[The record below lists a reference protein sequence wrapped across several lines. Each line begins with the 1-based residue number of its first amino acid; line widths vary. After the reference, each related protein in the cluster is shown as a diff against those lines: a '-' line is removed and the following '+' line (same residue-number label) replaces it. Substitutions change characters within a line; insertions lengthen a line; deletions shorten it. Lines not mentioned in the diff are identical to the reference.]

1 MSVSYDE
8 KSSPPISAP
17 KTDVPPTTNTFRLL
31 RLRSNLADRH
41 ISPTSKMWIIPPFTT
56 SPGVQFKISIRSMR
70 IFNAFRNIPK
80 PRNLVLQSTIPGY
93 SEVYS
98 IPPGNYTGQQL
109 AEYLS
114 LMLTTARTYP
124 SATRCTMVA
133 YDPTNCQM
141 MFSPSLQIGRG
152 NTQYR
157 NEVWTEIGIPVPNF
171 NTGYGFEVFDT
182 EFDKSPIPV
191 DLSGVSGIAVHSD
204 LSMNNIPI
212 SGFLGYLPMDV
223 AYGDLFAYQETVGIH
238 RLCMN
243 NEIRSI
249 TITLK
254 DQEDRDLSDRYIYTG
269 LDLASSEQYDTSS
282 YGQYAHDNF
291 FPTWEI
297 VLAIE
302 VVPFNGYQA
311 AMFNQGVEVHQ
322 V

>member
-1 MSVSYDE
+1 
-8 KSSPPISAP
+8 
-17 KTDVPPTTNTFRLL
+17 
-31 RLRSNLADRH
+31 
-41 ISPTSKMWIIPPFTT
+41 
-56 SPGVQFKISIRSMR
+56 
-70 IFNAFRNIPK
+70 
-80 PRNLVLQSTIPGY
+80 
-93 SEVYS
+93 VYS

-114 LMLTTARTYP
+114 LMLTAARSYP
-124 SATRCTMVA
+124 SYTKCTMAA

-152 NTQYR
+152 NDQNR
-157 NEVWTEIGIPVPNF
+157 NEVWTEIGIPAPNL
-171 NTGYGFEVFDT
+171 NSGLGFEVFDSSIT
-182 EFDKSPIPV
+182 KSLIPV

-243 NEIRSI
+243 SEIRSI

-254 DQEDRDLSDRYIYTG
+254 DQLDRDLSERYIYTDVDSISG
-269 LDLASSEQYDTSS
+269 YDGDAASFAK
-282 YGQYAHDNF
+282 YAYDNF
-291 FPTWEI
+291 LPPWEI

-302 VVPFNGYQA
+302 VVPFSGYQA
-311 AMFNQGVEVHQ
+311 AMFNQGIEVHQ